1 LRAENMKTKKR
12 TVLIVDDEPD
22 IFWVMEHLLKQEGF
36 VLIRALNGRETLVV
50 MGKKHFELVLLDAK
64 LPDIEGLALA
74 KKIKKMDSTVPIVL
88 ISGYL
93 SRDDEI
99 VQDALSSGLIS
110 EYISKPF
117 QHTEILNA
125 VKNLRLL

>member
-1 LRAENMKTKKR
+1 MKIKARAF
-12 TVLIVDDEPD
+12 LIVDDEPD
-22 IFWVMEHLLKQEGF
+22 IFWAMEHLLKQEGL
-36 VLIRALNGRETLVV
+36 VLIRALNGLETLAL
-50 MGKKHFELVLLDAK
+50 METKHFELVLLDAK

-74 KKIKKMDSTVPIVL
+74 KKIKAIDPMVPIVL

-99 VQDALSSGLIS
+99 VQDALASGLIS

-117 QHTEILNA
+117 QHAEILNA
-125 VKNLRLL
+125 VKNSGLL

>member
-1 LRAENMKTKKR
+1 MKTKER

-36 VLIRALNGRETLVV
+36 VLIGALNGLETLVV
-50 MGKKHFELVLLDAK
+50 MEKKHFELILLDAK

-74 KKIKKMDSTVPIVL
+74 KKIREMDSTIPIVL

-125 VKNLRLL
+125 VKNLLLL

>member
-1 LRAENMKTKKR
+1 MKIQER
-12 TVLIVDDEPD
+12 TLLIVDDEPD
-22 IFWVMEHLLKQEGF
+22 IFWVMEHLLKQEGLD
-36 VLIRALNGRETLVV
+36 LIRALNGQETLVA
-50 MGKKHFELVLLDAK
+50 MKKKHFELVLLDAK

-74 KKIKKMDSTVPIVL
+74 KKIKEMDSTVPIVL

-93 SRDDEI
+93 SQDDEI
-99 VQDALSSGLIS
+99 VQNSLSSGLIS

-125 VKNLRLL
+125 VKNLLL

>member
-1 LRAENMKTKKR
+1 MKIKKR
-12 TVLIVDDEPD
+12 AFLIVDDEPD
-22 IFWVMEHLLKQEGF
+22 IFWAMENLLKQEGV
-36 VLIRALNGRETLVV
+36 VLIRALNGRETLAR
-50 MGKKHFELVLLDAK
+50 MGEKQFELVLLDAK
-64 LPDIEGLALA
+64 LPDIEGLSLA
-74 KKIKKMDSTVPIVL
+74 KKIKKMDSKVPIVL

-93 SRDDEI
+93 NRDDEV

-125 VKNLRLL
+125 VKNLDLL

>member
-1 LRAENMKTKKR
+1 MKIKER
-12 TVLIVDDEPD
+12 IILIVDDEPD
-22 IFWVMEHLLKQEGF
+22 MFWAMEHLLKQKGV
-36 VLIRALNGRETLVV
+36 VLVRALNGLETLAI
-50 MGKKHFELVLLDAK
+50 MGEKHFELVLLDAK
-64 LPDIEGLALA
+64 LPDIEGLVLA
-74 KKIKKMDSTVPIVL
+74 KKIKETDSTVPIVL

-125 VKNLRLL
+125 VKNLCLL